1 MCLTQEVRV
10 KAQELEVYAAEKKLS
25 LKEAAIELGESFP
38 ETFYVVSIRQ
48 LSSKG
53 ANAFV
58 HEREDIVASIFAHP
72 H

>member
-38 ETFYVVSIRQ
+38 EIYVVSIRQ